1 MKPATDDY
9 FPIRPNGNLWNS
21 CRICRN
27 ERKGYKV
34 CTNCKTEKP
43 ANRDYF
49 GSTPRGGFRGKC
61 RICMAAV
68 TKKHDHDNPE
78 MKKLR
83 QRKRRALDD
92 HFTISDEMRE
102 RLYRRDKGFCLLCK
116 KPLVNWKTAPV
127 DHLTPVSK
135 GGSIDNPNNLCLAH
149 TQCNKEK
156 HNKTYAEHLEWRRK
170 NNLT

>member
-1 MKPATDDY
+1 MGAKTCNKCGIMKPATDDY

-68 TKKHDHDNPE
+68 TKNMIMIIQK
-78 MKKLR
+78 
-83 QRKRRALDD
+83 
-92 HFTISDEMRE
+92 
-102 RLYRRDKGFCLLCK
+102 
-116 KPLVNWKTAPV
+116 
-127 DHLTPVSK
+127 
-135 GGSIDNPNNLCLAH
+135 
-149 TQCNKEK
+149 
-156 HNKTYAEHLEWRRK
+156 
-170 NNLT
+170 